1 MPYYVDQ
8 VKGNVRITAENWKR
22 FQQNFPAQFDKYGS
36 LRYCGP
42 ESFSAC
48 WNSPYFKNG
57 DVQELWHRDEYS
69 WDETCTQWL
78 ECLAPYVKDDSEM
91 IFHGEDDE
99 WWGYRFENG
108 ELMDMNAAVVSVP
121 CDTDL
126 EALKHSLALGK
137 LSVEQT
143 SQILDILGR
152 LQR

>member
-1 MPYYVDQ
+1 MAYYVDQ
-8 VKGNVRITAENWKR
+8 VKGNVCITAENWKR
-22 FQQNFPAQFDKYGS
+22 FQQNHPAQFDKYGN
-36 LRYCGP
+36 LRYWGP

-48 WNSPYFKNG
+48 WNSPYFENE

-78 ECLAPYVKDDSEM
+78 ERLAPYVEDDSEM

-99 WWGYRFENG
+99 WWGYCFEHG
-108 ELMDMNAAVVSVP
+108 ELMDMNAAIVSIP
-121 CDTDL
+121 RNADL

-137 LSVEQT
+137 LTVEQT
-143 SQILDILGR
+143 SRILDILGQ